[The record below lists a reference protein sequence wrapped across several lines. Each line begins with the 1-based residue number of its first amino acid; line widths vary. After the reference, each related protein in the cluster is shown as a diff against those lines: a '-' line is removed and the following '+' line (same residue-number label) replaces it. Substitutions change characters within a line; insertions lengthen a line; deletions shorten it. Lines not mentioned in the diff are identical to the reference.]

1 MRSQP
6 PAQGEKMPLNWNAT
20 KVANFKEG
28 DEEWRENVAYFCF
41 TLMAIGV
48 SSVTEK
54 NLGDIYTRIKI
65 LNALNGPLRYHYDEE
80 TKVKT
85 PVYDFDFVKSMV
97 GYSTNVSNETFLQ
110 WIKRFSKH
118 RIEDNQ
124 NNFERAFTKDKA
136 LAEVE

>member
-1 MRSQP
+1 
-6 PAQGEKMPLNWNAT
+6 MPLNWNAT